1 MSVIGNPTE
10 VTSKDIN
17 RAINVTGGVA
27 GSSLV
32 GRSLHYEGMQL
43 TDKVI
48 STDMAQKIAKP
59 LAKSA
64 TKAVLMEVGGLAGDT
79 TFTAINMN
87 QNRIEFEGRPD
98 LIEKAD
104 ELDKTSLA
112 IGATGSALTLGAGA
126 VYVPAGAVVG
136 AGFVVGNTIYSFN
149 AELEK
154 DKLREEYRR
163 WKTGGGK

>member
-1 MSVIGNPTE
+1 
-10 VTSKDIN
+10 
-17 RAINVTGGVA
+17 
-27 GSSLV
+27 
-32 GRSLHYEGMQL
+32 MQSI
-43 TDKVI
+43 DKVI
-48 STDMAQKIAKP
+48 STDMVQKIAKP

-64 TKAVLMEVGGLAGDT
+64 TKSVLMEVGGLAGDT

-104 ELDKTSLA
+104 ELDKKSLA
-112 IGATGSALTLGAGA
+112 IGTTGSVATLGASYA
-126 VYVPAGAVVG
+126 NPIAGAITG
-136 AGFVVGNTIYSFN
+136 GGFIILNTAYSFN